1 MDSIRSIIGGII
13 ALVAFGYLIYYLY
26 LAFKQEKG
34 MRKGLVARAFVGFFV
49 ITIVA
54 GMILPGPTEEEIAQ
68 QEAEEQAEQQQKEE
82 KKQEKEREKEE
93 RKQVQQESEDESG
106 ESSEVTAA
114 ELMKLGGFEARI
126 RTATKYFIEEY
137 DLHRVKKLRLEEVV
151 VYSSE
156 VIRDQA
162 GNEFPYSYLVKGR
175 YEEKQTGALHD
186 FYMTLVYKNA
196 EKVRKGEASCIQ
208 YLNPTKRT
216 NINHMN
222 SEDDI
227 FKDLLSQ

>member
-1 MDSIRSIIGGII
+1 MDSIRSVIGGIL
-13 ALVAFGYLIYYLY
+13 ALAAIGYLIYYLY

-34 MRKGLVARAFVGFFV
+34 NRKGLVARAFVGFF
-49 ITIVA
+49 ILTIVA

-68 QEAEEQAEQQQKEE
+68 KEAEEQEEQQQKEE
-82 KKQEKEREKEE
+82 KKQEKEQEKEE
-93 RKQVQQESEDESG
+93 RKQEQQESEDESG
-106 ESSEVTAA
+106 ESSEVTADK
-114 ELMKLGGFEARI
+114 LMKLGGFEARV

-137 DLHRVKKLRLEEVV
+137 DLHRVKKVRLDNVV

-156 VIRDQA
+156 VIRDRA
-162 GNEFPYSYLVKGR
+162 GNEFPYSYFVKGR

-186 FYMTLVYKNA
+186 FYMTLVYKDA

-216 NINHMN
+216 NINHIN

-227 FKDLLSQ
+227 FKELLSQ